1 MASSLRSR
9 VIVASLLWTGGLL
22 SLMHLLSLTVIHAL
36 PGSQG
41 GHAAI
46 VGTALGMVLML
57 AGFLMAR
64 RSLVPLRGLDEKVT
78 AVTSGRAARVEGTFP
93 TEVQPVIDRLNV
105 MLEERERAITRA
117 QAAAGDLAH
126 ALKTPLALVLREAE
140 AARAAGHADLAD
152 AIATQVQRMTAQIDR
167 QLARARVAASGPIG
181 SDRCLV
187 GPCVE
192 ALVRAMS
199 TLHAERAL
207 AISADVPADLSA
219 AVRQEDL
226 EEMLG
231 NLLDN
236 ACKWST
242 SAVRIRAAL
251 HTQTIVFTIDDDGP
265 GLAEEDRNV
274 VLRRGVRL
282 DERAPGSGLGLAIV
296 HDLVEHY
303 RGRISLGAS
312 PLGGLR
318 VTLTVPSTPVAAPL
332 TPESYQ

>member
-41 GHAAI
+41 GHAAV
-46 VGTALGMVLML
+46 VGTALGMGLML
-57 AGFLMAR
+57 AGFVMAR
-64 RSLVPLRGLDEKVT
+64 RSLLPLRGLDEKVD
-78 AVTSGRAARVEGTFP
+78 AVTTGRARRVEGTFP
-93 TEVQPVIDRLNV
+93 AEVQPVIDRLNV
-105 MLEERERAITRA
+105 MLEDRERAIARA

-126 ALKTPLALVLREAE
+126 ALKTPLALVLRETD
-140 AARAAGHADLAD
+140 AARAAGHAELAD
-152 AIATQVQRMTAQIDR
+152 AIATQVRRMAMQIDR
-167 QLARARVAASGPIG
+167 QLARARVAASGPLG
-181 SDRCLV
+181 SDRCAV
-187 GPCVE
+187 APCVD
-192 ALVRAMS
+192 ALVRTMA
-199 TLHAERAL
+199 TLHADRNLTITAN
-207 AISADVPADLSA
+207 VPEAVTA

-231 NLLDN
+231 NVLDN
-236 ACKWST
+236 ACKWAKSK
-242 SAVRIRAAL
+242 VRIVTARTESTLA
-251 HTQTIVFTIDDDGP
+251 ITIDDDGP
-265 GLAEEDRNV
+265 GLASADRDV

-303 RGRISLGAS
+303 GGAIALDAS

-318 VTLTVPSTPVAAPL
+318 VRIDVPAATGTPAR
-332 TPESYQ
+332 S